1 MQCCPLPLL
10 FACLNQT
17 DELIKIWDSIADAAE
32 FLTGNRK
39 QGTRITAAC
48 KGKYKSAMG
57 YKWEYYFE

>member
-1 MQCCPLPLL
+1 MSIFFKKIKQIDI
-10 FACLNQT
+10 NT